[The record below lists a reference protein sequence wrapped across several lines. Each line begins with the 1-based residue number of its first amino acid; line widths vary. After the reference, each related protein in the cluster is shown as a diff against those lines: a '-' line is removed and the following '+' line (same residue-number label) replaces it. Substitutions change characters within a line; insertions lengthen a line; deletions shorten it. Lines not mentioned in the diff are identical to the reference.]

1 MPYLWQEMPNCN
13 SLTLVALF
21 FFFIRLSL
29 DPEGRLKW
37 RGRDHFGK
45 YFIKESLWKWRDT
58 KNSNLR
64 IRLQFYMRNPFKNEN
79 IQNWEITF
87 NFIWEI
93 PLKLNWTKKKCYQ
106 KIELTF
112 NFRKEIHVK
121 ITRNKKK
128 STLKFGSKNTL

>member
-1 MPYLWQEMPNCN
+1 MITVQPVRPIRPTRHN

-21 FFFIRLSL
+21 FFFLRLSL

-45 YFIKESLWKWRDT
+45 YFIKESLWKWIDT

-64 IRLQFYMRNPFKNEN
+64 IRLQFYMRNLFKNEN

-87 NFIWEI
+87 NFIYEI
-93 PLKLNWTKKKCYQ
+93 PLKLNRTKKNVQQ
-106 KIELTF
+106 KIEIAF
-112 NFRKEIHVK
+112 NFIWEIPL
-121 ITRNKKK
+121 N
-128 STLKFGSKNTL
+128 LFGKQYLWN